1 MKTIEELEYELEE
14 VIDLWEISYGEYR
27 ESFGDKI
34 DLIREEIEILKL
46 KNKTNEHNY
55 NFNTG
60 DTGMD

>member
-34 DLIREEIEILKL
+34 DSIRQEIEILKL
-46 KNKTNEHNY
+46 KNKTK
-55 NFNTG
+55 
-60 DTGMD
+60 